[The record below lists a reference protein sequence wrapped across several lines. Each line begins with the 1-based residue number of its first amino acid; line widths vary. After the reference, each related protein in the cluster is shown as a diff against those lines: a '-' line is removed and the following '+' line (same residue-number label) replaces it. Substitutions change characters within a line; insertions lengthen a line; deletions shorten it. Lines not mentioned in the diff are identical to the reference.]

1 MGEYG
6 TSPNCGVELVKKE
19 GKNGS
24 FLSCSN
30 FPKCRFSMDY
40 KPENVGKD
48 LSNLKNCPNCG
59 SLLVKKN
66 GRFGAFLSCTN
77 YPKCRFS
84 MNYNP
89 KNTEEDL
96 NNTDKCPRCGS
107 DLVKRNG
114 KRGPFL
120 GCSNFPKCRYT
131 RDFTAKNID
140 FETSTPTPS
149 KSSKKEPFSFQ
160 DEKYQSKVKLAREF
174 IFKNMNMDLKKFL
187 ALKNWDEDIS
197 LCMDIFDDSVT
208 LKDEEYIESV
218 LGYAYHRRDKRS
230 SLEYACD
237 LMVGWIIE
245 DCVVD
250 ILNDLGYDTSLN
262 GADRNRKLLLDPTAD
277 SDLRI
282 LINGEE
288 VLIESVN
295 DFTGYWKK
303 TKHVPLRDKKYI
315 HLKEEKSLLFGIDY
329 VNNLFFILNVPEREA
344 NYIPYHRPF
353 SKPAYAILITD
364 DDFYD
369 LNQTEFVFSKILS
382 GY

>member
-6 TSPNCGVELVKKE
+6 NCPNCGAELVKKD
-19 GKNGS
+19 GRKGP

-40 KPENVGKD
+40 KPENTGKD
-48 LSNLKNCPNCG
+48 LSNMKNCPNCG
-59 SLLVKKN
+59 SPLVKKN

-89 KNTEEDL
+89 KNNEKDL
-96 NNTDKCPRCGS
+96 NSTDKCPRCGAK
-107 DLVKRNG
+107 LEKRNG
-114 KRGPFL
+114 RNGPFL

-131 RDFTAKNID
+131 RDYTPTNIN
-140 FETSTPTPS
+140 FETIN
-149 KSSKKEPFSFQ
+149 SSKKEPFSFQ

-197 LCMDIFDDSVT
+197 LCMDIFDDNVT
-208 LKDEEYIESV
+208 FEDEKYVESM
-218 LGYAYHRRDKRS
+218 LGHAKHRRDKRS

-250 ILNDLGYDTSLN
+250 ILNGIFLVVIFY
-262 GADRNRKLLLDPTAD
+262 A
-277 SDLRI
+277 I
-282 LINGEE
+282 I
-288 VLIESVN
+288 V
-295 DFTGYWKK
+295 
-303 TKHVPLRDKKYI
+303 
-315 HLKEEKSLLFGIDY
+315 KSFLCRT
-329 VNNLFFILNVPEREA
+329 LFFKWIQAQRYSLMV
-344 NYIPYHRPF
+344 
-353 SKPAYAILITD
+353 
-364 DDFYD
+364 
-369 LNQTEFVFSKILS
+369 V
-382 GY
+382 

>member
-6 TSPNCGVELVKKE
+6 NCPNCGAELVKKD
-19 GKNGS
+19 GRKGP

-40 KPENVGKD
+40 KPENTGKD
-48 LSNLKNCPNCG
+48 LSNMKNCPNCG
-59 SLLVKKN
+59 SPLVKKN

-89 KNTEEDL
+89 KNNEKDL
-96 NNTDKCPRCGS
+96 NSTDKCPRCGAK
-107 DLVKRNG
+107 LEKRNG
-114 KRGPFL
+114 RNGPFL

-131 RDFTAKNID
+131 RDY
-140 FETSTPTPS
+140 TPTNINVETIN
-149 KSSKKEPFSFQ
+149 SSKKEPFSFQ
-160 DEKYQSKVKLAREF
+160 DEKYQSKVKRAREF

-197 LCMDIFDDSVT
+197 LCMDIFDDNVT
-208 LKDEEYIESV
+208 FEDEKYVESM
-218 LGYAYHRRDKRS
+218 LGHAKHRRDKRS

-250 ILNDLGYDTSLN
+250 ILNGIGYSTSLN
-262 GADRNRKLLLDPTAD
+262 GADKNRKLLLDPTTD
-277 SDLRI
+277 SDLKI
-282 LINGEE
+282 SINGDEI
-288 VLIESVN
+288 LIESVN

-303 TKHVPLRDKKYI
+303 TKHVPLRDKKYL
-315 HLKEEKSLLFGIDY
+315 HLKKEKSLLFGIDY

-344 NYIPYHRPF
+344 NYIKYHRPF

-364 DDFYD
+364 DDFYN
-369 LNQTEFVFSKILS
+369 LNEVESVFSKVLTE
-382 GY
+382 Y

>member
-6 TSPNCGVELVKKE
+6 LCPNCGRELVKRN

-24 FLSCSN
+24 FLGCSN
-30 FPKCRFSMDY
+30 FPKCRFSMDF
-40 KPENVGKD
+40 KVENIGIDFNNIK
-48 LSNLKNCPNCG
+48 KCPNCG
-59 SLLVKKN
+59 SQLVKKN

-84 MNYNP
+84 MDYNP
-89 KNTEEDL
+89 KNNEKDL
-96 NNTDKCPRCGS
+96 NSTDKCPRCGAK
-107 DLVKRNG
+107 LEKRNG
-114 KRGPFL
+114 RNGPFL

-131 RDFTAKNID
+131 RDYTPTNIG
-140 FETSTPTPS
+140 FETTTPNPAN
-149 KSSKKEPFSFQ
+149 SSKKEPFSFQ
-160 DEKYQSKVKLAREF
+160 NEKYQSKVKLAREF

-197 LCMDIFDDSVT
+197 LCMDIFDDSIT
-208 LKDEEYIESV
+208 FKEEEYIESV
-218 LGYAYHRRDKRS
+218 LGHASHRRDKRS

-250 ILNDLGYDTSLN
+250 ILNELGYNTSLN
-262 GADRNRKLLLDPTAD
+262 GADKNRKLLLDPTAD
-277 SDLRI
+277 SDLKI
-282 LINGEE
+282 IINREE

-303 TKHVPLRDKKYI
+303 TKHVPLRDRKYL
-315 HLKEEKSLLFGIDY
+315 HLIEEKSLLFGIDY

-344 NYIPYHRPF
+344 NYIKYHKPF
-353 SKPAYAILITD
+353 SKPAYAILISD
-364 DDFYD
+364 EDFYN
-369 LNQTEFVFSKILS
+369 LNEVEHVFSKVLTE
-382 GY
+382 Y